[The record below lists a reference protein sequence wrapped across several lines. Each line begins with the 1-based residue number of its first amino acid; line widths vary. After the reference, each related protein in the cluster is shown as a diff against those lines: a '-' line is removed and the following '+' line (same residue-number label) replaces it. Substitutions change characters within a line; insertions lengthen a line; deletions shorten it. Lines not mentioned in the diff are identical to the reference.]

1 MERGQL
7 RLASC
12 MAHIAR
18 IRLYADEI
26 ATSDQFVEKESGQLV
41 FDAIMMRM
49 QALGENLKKF
59 LNEHP
64 ELAEYGQAHDWD
76 LVIRFRDFVSHH
88 YELLNADIVFDAV
101 KNFLPK
107 LEASIATLL
116 DENQPC

>member
-18 IRLYADEI
+18 IRAYTSGI
-26 ATSDQFVEKESGQLV
+26 TSSDQFVETESGQLV
-41 FDAIMMRM
+41 FDAVMMRM
-49 QALGENLKKF
+49 QALGENLKKY
-59 LNEHP
+59 LKEHP
-64 ELAEYGQAHDWD
+64 ELAEYSQAHDWD

-107 LEASIATLL
+107 LENSIAALL
-116 DENQPC
+116 TENDPY

>member
-12 MAHIAR
+12 MAHIKR
-18 IRLYADEI
+18 IRLYASEI
-26 ATSDQFVEKESGQLV
+26 TTSDQFVETESGQLI
-41 FDAIMMRM
+41 FDAIIMRI

-59 LNEHP
+59 LKEHP
-64 ELAEYGQAHDWD
+64 EFGEYGREHDWD

-107 LEASIATLL
+107 LEASIEALL
-116 DENQPC
+116 DENKPS

>member
-1 MERGQL
+1 
-7 RLASC
+7 

-18 IRLYADEI
+18 IRLYAAEI

-41 FDAIMMRM
+41 FDAVMMRM

-64 ELAEYGQAHDWD
+64 ELAEYGHAHDWD

-88 YELLNADIVFDAV
+88 YELLNADIAFDAV

-116 DENQPC
+116 DENQLS